1 MVTIHQVPRQHTSL
15 VVTGVHHFSHGHT
28 PGTHLQ
34 THAHLQTYAH
44 TCTHMHTQNM
54 HTCTCV
60 HMGTHICVHMHTHTH
75 THTCTLTHGH
85 TSKIHGWHPL
95 PSCILM
101 LHEPPPMYA
110 ITVAPS
116 PLAHLTSPPSPTCM
130 GIPPLLEHSSREW
143 PRLTS
148 GPSAMDS
155 PFKNVQIDVRKRQKS
170 CTDGKDMGVR
180 SLTSLAGWRTLGV
193 RLA

>member
-1 MVTIHQVPRQHTSL
+1 MEDVFPLFNLSL
-15 VVTGVHHFSHGHT
+15 VWVYFTALLCCLLTCHFLLLLICHT

-34 THAHLQTYAH
+34 THAHLQTYVF
-44 TCTHMHTQNM
+44 TC
-54 HTCTCV
+54 
-60 HMGTHICVHMHTHTH
+60 THTH

-95 PSCILM
+95 PSSILM

-110 ITVAPS
+110 IKSSTLN

-130 GIPPLLEHSSREW
+130 DIPPLLEHSSRGW

>member
-28 PGTHLQ
+28 HALTCKHMPTCKHMHTH
-34 THAHLQTYAH
+34 AH
-44 TCTHMHTQNM
+44 TCTHK
-54 HTCTCV
+54 TCTLAHVFTWAHTYVFTC
-60 HMGTHICVHMHTHTH
+60 THTH

-116 PLAHLTSPPSPTCM
+116 PLAHLTHGHTGCRGRGRGRVMRVGLRVRVGEYEYMSTFC
-130 GIPPLLEHSSREW
+130 GLACCCLHS
-143 PRLTS
+143 
-148 GPSAMDS
+148 
-155 PFKNVQIDVRKRQKS
+155 
-170 CTDGKDMGVR
+170 
-180 SLTSLAGWRTLGV
+180 
-193 RLA
+193 